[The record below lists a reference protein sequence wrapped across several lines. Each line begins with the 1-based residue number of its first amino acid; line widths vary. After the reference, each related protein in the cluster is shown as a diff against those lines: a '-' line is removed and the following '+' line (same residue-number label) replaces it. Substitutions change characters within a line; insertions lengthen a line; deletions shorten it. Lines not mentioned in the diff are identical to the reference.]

1 MDTESAC
8 KVQGRMDFLKSDM
21 KHLFDEQGVDKSQY
35 DDKVDFRDPITKY
48 GSIGGESLSLLFN
61 DSKMS

>member
-1 MDTESAC
+1 
-8 KVQGRMDFLKSDM
+8 MDFLKSDM